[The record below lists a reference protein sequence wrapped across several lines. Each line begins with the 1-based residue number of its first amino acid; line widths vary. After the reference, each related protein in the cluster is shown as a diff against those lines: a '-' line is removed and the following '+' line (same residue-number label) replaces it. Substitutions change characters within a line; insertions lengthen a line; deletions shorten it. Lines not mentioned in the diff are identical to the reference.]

1 MKRTDI
7 IAALDIVIDCFEK
20 LGIEYCIGGSV
31 ASSVYGIARATM
43 DVDVVADIK
52 INHVN
57 NLVKALEKKYYIETD
72 MITNAIHEK
81 TSFNLIHLDTM
92 LKIDIFILKNQPYDS
107 EAFAK
112 RMPDILDEEN
122 PRRFYLYSPEDVILN
137 KLQWYQAGGRVSEQ
151 QRKDVLGIL
160 KVQGKRL
167 DLQYLKH
174 WASKLELSDLLNNSF
189 NDAGLTEII

>member
-1 MKRTDI
+1 MKKTDI
-7 IAALDIVIDCFEK
+7 ISALDMVIDCFEK

-43 DVDVVADIK
+43 DVDLVADVK

-57 NLVKALEKKYYIETD
+57 NLVKALEKKYYIEAD
-72 MITNAIHEK
+72 MITKAIHEK

-92 LKIDIFILKNQPYDS
+92 LKIDVFILKNQPYDS

-112 RMPDILDEEN
+112 RIPDILDEEN

-137 KLQWYQAGGRVSEQ
+137 KLQWYQSGGKVSEQ
-151 QRKDVLGIL
+151 QWKDVLGIL
-160 KVQGKRL
+160 KVQGNKL

-174 WASKLELSDLLNNSF
+174 WASKLDLSDLLNHSY

>member
-1 MKRTDI
+1 MKKTDI
-7 IAALDIVIDCFEK
+7 ISALDMVIDCFEK

-43 DVDVVADIK
+43 DVDLVADVK

-57 NLVKALEKKYYIETD
+57 NLVKAIEKKYYIEAD
-72 MITNAIHEK
+72 MITKAIHEK

-92 LKIDIFILKNQPYDS
+92 LKIDVFILKNQPYDS

-112 RMPDILDEEN
+112 RIPDILDEEN

-137 KLQWYQAGGRVSEQ
+137 KLQWYQSGGKVSEQ
-151 QRKDVLGIL
+151 QWKDVLGIL
-160 KVQGKRL
+160 KVQGNKL

-174 WASKLELSDLLNNSF
+174 WASKLDLSDLLNHSY